1 MHTRTLHVIV
11 SVQAF
16 QGVKQRFLFFSI
28 GNWKDGGGIPSAS
41 KPGLQSRKALSTKQ
55 VTLLGA
61 ENPGL
66 SAKTPG
72 PAAKTPGRRAL
83 GDITNAGQ
91 GSKAAKT
98 PKLKAEG
105 LRLGQT
111 PARKVSGNIT
121 NQGPAQ
127 LQKKAEQGVSDGLA
141 EKPAGVKE
149 VGSTRERKAVR
160 RTANGRR
167 IVPGVNFRLTA
178 EEKAKIREMASSLA
192 ETGVEHVHVTGR
204 QLEEMRIR
212 DEERG
217 ERRHAPESVSRS
229 TLAAVKR
236 LCQGAVSRLPSWHH
250 SKSCAPKQSADCFSR
265 WPSVKVLASR
275 YHADCIS
282 GSSLSISPAV
292 DNSRSPVEKATLIIC
307 AVFVSEVFIELRLSQ
322 AAALSST
329 TTSFAYINSSLCAQN
344 LQGVVLVCRS

>member
-1 MHTRTLHVIV
+1 MSSTI
-11 SVQAF
+11 
-16 QGVKQRFLFFSI
+16 FFSI

-105 LRLGQT
+105 LKLGQT
-111 PARKVSGNIT
+111 PARKVLGNIT

-127 LQKKAEQGVSDGLA
+127 LQKKAEQGASDGLA

-167 IVPGVNFRLTA
+167 IVPGVNLRLTA

-212 DEERG
+212 DAERG
-217 ERRHAPESVSRS
+217 ERRHAPETIRRCTLVPVRRSVRAS
-229 TLAAVKR
+229 LAGCLLGTTQNLVAR
-236 LCQGAVSRLPSWHH
+236 NSQ
-250 SKSCAPKQSADCFSR
+250 QI
-265 WPSVKVLASR
+265 ASR
-275 YHADCIS
+275 DRRQAKCLPQAITQIAVQDCHRV
-282 GSSLSISPAV
+282 SSAV
-292 DNSRSPVEKATLIIC
+292 DGWSPPVGKVTL
-307 AVFVSEVFIELRLSQ
+307 
-322 AAALSST
+322 
-329 TTSFAYINSSLCAQN
+329 
-344 LQGVVLVCRS
+344 